1 MSGGI
6 PDKLFTAKVN
16 NTMIE
21 RIAHITDLHLDEE
34 FPFNNLKS
42 ARIRL
47 DSILKNIKEHDI
59 NHIVCTGDIGENKGI
74 IYFFKQLENINFSI
88 TLGNHDNFAAI
99 SKHYNLGAD
108 YNSKKIY
115 RSQIKND
122 VKFIYLDSSSGSI
135 DVKQLAWLKKELI
148 SSKPIIIFIHHPIIR
163 LNLKVDEIGK
173 LKNRK
178 DLTKILTE
186 IPNEITIYCG
196 HYHMESTLVYKNIT
210 QYITPAVAFQN
221 KKDID
226 KIEIDTT
233 ISGYRIIQIKNTE
246 LSSKVKFLNNAD

>member
-1 MSGGI
+1 
-6 PDKLFTAKVN
+6 
-16 NTMIE
+16 MIE

-34 FPFNNLKS
+34 FPFKNQVS
-42 ARIRL
+42 ARKRL
-47 DSILKNIKEHDI
+47 DSILKDIKEHDI

-74 IYFFKQLENINFSI
+74 LYFFERLKNINFSI
-88 TLGNHDNFAAI
+88 TLGNHDNFIEI

-115 RSQIKND
+115 RSVLKNHF
-122 VKFIYLDSSSGSI
+122 KFIYLDSSLGII
-135 DVKQLAWLKKELI
+135 DVKQLVWLKKELI
-148 SSKPIIIFIHHPIIR
+148 SSKPIIIFIHHPVIG

-173 LKNRK
+173 LKNRI

-186 IPNEITIYCG
+186 VTNEITIYCG
-196 HYHMESTLVYKNIT
+196 HYHMESTLVYKNLT
-210 QYITPAVAFQN
+210 QCISPAVSFQI

-226 KIEIDTT
+226 KIEIDTN
-233 ISGYRIIQIKNTE
+233 ISGYRIIQIKENE